1 MVIIKRRIKM
11 SVKKNH
17 NFLAVVSPSIV
28 VVLLAIL
35 VYNIPEISMAP
46 LETTGRTLLKLALF
60 MAAWPISLRY
70 LGGTDHSVTEN
81 AKAQPHGLTPIGVAI
96 ILGTALVIM

>member
-1 MVIIKRRIKM
+1 MKKM
-11 SVKKNH
+11 NH
-17 NFLAVVSPSIV
+17 NNLAAIFPAIV

-35 VYNIPEISMAP
+35 VYNIPEISIAP
-46 LETTGRTLLKLALF
+46 LETAGRTFLKLALF

-70 LGGTDHSVTEN
+70 LGGTDFSVTES
-81 AKAQPHGLTPIGVAI
+81 AKTQMHGLTPIGVAI